1 MKKQHS
7 RVMLAVAVL
16 AAANVGVLALRES
29 FEGSWT
35 IDACL
40 DAGGSWNYED
50 EVCVPLEPAE
60 KRDESVRRA
69 LRAGDYWTGG
79 EYSPGARDQI
89 PPAMR

>member
-7 RVMLAVAVL
+7 RIMLAVAVL
-16 AAANVGVLALRES
+16 AAASVGVLAMREPI
-29 FEGSWT
+29 EELWN

-50 EVCVPLEPAE
+50 KVCELLEPAE
-60 KRDESVRRA
+60 ERDESVRRA
-69 LRAGDYWTGG
+69 LRAGDFWTGG